1 MIKEKDRLAVQNMAI
16 LYYAILYSADCV
28 LQWRVVVQS
37 LAGPRTLCTILYSAH
52 CVVVE
57 SCATPGR
64 PTNTVYYTLQCRLC
78 VVVGSSSGKPGR
90 PTHTVYYTL
99 KCRLCVVVESS
110 SAKPGKS
117 TLYYTLTSGLCG
129 SGKFCKTCQAAQN
142 HRLPASPPAKSSNLE
157 SRGKEKHFKGEK
169 KGKKYTKRLIERCVG
184 TGTKS

>member
-1 MIKEKDRLAVQNMAI
+1 MMTRAAMRKEKDRLAVQNMAS

-28 LQWRVVVQS
+28 AVK
-37 LAGPRTLCTILYSAH
+37 
-52 CVVVE
+52 
-57 SCATPGR
+57 
-64 PTNTVYYTLQCRLC
+64 
-78 VVVGSSSGKPGR
+78 SSSGKPGR

-129 SGKFCKTCQAAQN
+129 SGKLCKTWQAAQN

-169 KGKKYTKRLIERCVG
+169 KEKNTLRD
-184 TGTKS
+184 